1 VQKFIFVKTEN
12 ALVRDPVNISAFNS
26 TDDFHKYNLDQYHK
40 CKNDDTRIAYPMDS
54 KEMNS
59 HGYYIIAIEWMSVW
73 RDFVNGKASTPG
85 EIDNQQLVKKI
96 KNCRD
101 RKGFPSHDS
110 DLGLQDKR
118 DFYILSVKFFK
129 FFYDTYGCNQII

>member
-1 VQKFIFVKTEN
+1 
-12 ALVRDPVNISAFNS
+12 
-26 TDDFHKYNLDQYHK
+26 
-40 CKNDDTRIAYPMDS
+40 
-54 KEMNS
+54 MNS

-73 RDFVNGKASTPG
+73 RDFVNGKATTPG

-110 DLGLQDKR
+110 DLGL
-118 DFYILSVKFFK
+118 
-129 FFYDTYGCNQII
+129 

>member
-1 VQKFIFVKTEN
+1 
-12 ALVRDPVNISAFNS
+12 
-26 TDDFHKYNLDQYHK
+26 
-40 CKNDDTRIAYPMDS
+40 
-54 KEMNS
+54 MNS

-101 RKGFPSHDS
+101 RKGFP
-110 DLGLQDKR
+110 
-118 DFYILSVKFFK
+118 
-129 FFYDTYGCNQII
+129 